1 MDDKKYAVLLT
12 DSQEVKVMEC
22 NSEMEIFDI
31 GRNAIGCEWIELVEP
46 EPLARNGMLLMINE
60 EAKLK
65 GFSFINCIANHLY
78 NSEHHGNL
86 IVGDAVIVKTAEDSL
101 ELLSETE
108 AKQIAF
114 AMEQTR
120 DIAIEKM
127 SKTFGLRPSFKKTSE
142 RVKAPHRQTGD
153 NRIQER

>member
-1 MDDKKYAVLLT
+1 MDDKKYAVLLA
-12 DSQEVKVMEC
+12 DSQEVKVLEC
-22 NSEMEIFDI
+22 NPEMEIFDI

-46 EPLARNGMLLMINE
+46 EPLARNGMMLMINE

-65 GFSFINCIANHLY
+65 GFSFINCIASHLY

-86 IVGDAVIVKTAEDSL
+86 IVGDAVIVKAAEDSL

-127 SKTFGLRPSFKKTSE
+127 SKTFGLRLSFKKTTE